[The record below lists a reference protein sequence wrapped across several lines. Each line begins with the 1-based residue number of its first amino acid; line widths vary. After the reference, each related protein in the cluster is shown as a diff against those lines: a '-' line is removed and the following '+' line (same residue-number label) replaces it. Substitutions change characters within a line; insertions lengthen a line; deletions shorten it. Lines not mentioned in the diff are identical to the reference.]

1 VMTASPILQS
11 GMSSLKKLEDDGCMT
26 PEGRRWFIEATDPFH
41 DVPID
46 LTGYPDIDVAG
57 SVVQCIKQSIQI
69 NAPTNI
75 PTADNWDCNIVMWPL
90 DTALVPVEYLELNPG
105 VLARSSTSPPTS
117 LFVYD
122 IGGVT
127 ALGVLSGQE
136 TYGSPNTSGANE
148 PTDLSGL
155 GLPGGY
161 SQGVLRVIAKG
172 FEVVDTTATNF
183 QQGQVTVW
191 RQPMPDIESKV
202 VQQLSYS
209 SGSTPIVGVASFT
222 SYPMVQPP
230 GTLANAKLL
239 AGSQTWKSA
248 DGAYVIATMNGGDN
262 PANYPLPVMPLV
274 KTGEPSIGETTD
286 TVLGSAFA
294 VYTPAFDDAVDVI
307 GITPVVIS
315 PFNMCGAYFTGLNK
329 QSTIQLTVNYYVE
342 RYPSPSDQDL
352 VVLASPS
359 PGYDPCALELYS
371 RTISKMPV
379 GVPQGLNPLGE
390 WFKEVLQAVTRFST
404 PILKVIK
411 PALGPI
417 GEGLY
422 AGSKWVRGAT
432 APGKKGAKAPPRK
445 QTKRP
450 TGKTGRD
457 LVSLKGSVQ
466 NIKGKQRRIKA
477 EDELSDL
484 KARLRR

>member
-1 VMTASPILQS
+1 
-11 GMSSLKKLEDDGCMT
+11 
-26 PEGRRWFIEATDPFH
+26 
-41 DVPID
+41 
-46 LTGYPDIDVAG
+46 
-57 SVVQCIKQSIQI
+57 
-69 NAPTNI
+69 
-75 PTADNWDCNIVMWPL
+75 
-90 DTALVPVEYLELNPG
+90 
-105 VLARSSTSPPTS
+105 
-117 LFVYD
+117 
-122 IGGVT
+122 
-127 ALGVLSGQE
+127 
-136 TYGSPNTSGANE
+136 
-148 PTDLSGL
+148 
-155 GLPGGY
+155 
-161 SQGVLRVIAKG
+161 
-172 FEVVDTTATNF
+172 
-183 QQGQVTVW
+183 
-191 RQPMPDIESKV
+191 
-202 VQQLSYS
+202 
-209 SGSTPIVGVASFT
+209 
-222 SYPMVQPP
+222 
-230 GTLANAKLL
+230 
-239 AGSQTWKSA
+239 
-248 DGAYVIATMNGGDN
+248 
-262 PANYPLPVMPLV
+262 
-274 KTGEPSIGETTD
+274 
-286 TVLGSAFA
+286 
-294 VYTPAFDDAVDVI
+294 
-307 GITPVVIS
+307 
-315 PFNMCGAYFTGLNK
+315 MCGAYFTGLNK